1 MSIPPEKKYHR
12 NLSVSGHKIFCIFHH
27 RTEGG
32 RALILLWYF
41 VLYSFLG
48 FLLEVAFARVTRHP
62 KKDRKCFLLLPLCP
76 VYGLGAILIHW
87 LSGLLEG
94 PLWVMAAG
102 FVGATAAELGMGLFY
117 RYLLRV
123 DFWDYSGLALV
134 TVYGLDRLILPLTQQ
149 IPAALD
155 APALILLAVDGA
167 VSAFALRM
175 TGSTEVL
182 RWYR

>member
-1 MSIPPEKKYHR
+1 M
-12 NLSVSGHKIFCIFHH
+12 
-27 RTEGG
+27 
-32 RALILLWYF
+32 ILLWYF

-48 FLLEVAFARVTRHP
+48 SLLEVAFARVTRHP

-102 FVGATAAELGMGLFY
+102 FVGATAAELSMGLLY

-123 DFWDYSGLALV
+123 DFWDYSNQAFNLNGLVCLRFSLYWSGLALV
-134 TVYGLDRLILPLTQQ
+134 TVYGLDRLILPLTQR

-155 APALILLAVDGA
+155 APALILLSVDGA

-182 RWYR
+182 RWYK